1 MPAPMC
7 RRLAPRLV
15 ARPGLRLALALF
27 AIDLGAELGR
37 PALQNLVS
45 LLRMGLG
52 HVLEGLAI
60 PPDLLALR
68 HRSAPHVIM
77 PTAFRRFASSP
88 WRQVR
93 AAFHSFGSVTV
104 STVSMV

>member
-1 MPAPMC
+1 MC

-15 ARPGLRLALALF
+15 PRLDLRLALALF

-37 PALQNLVS
+37 PALQNLVP
-45 LLRMGLG
+45 LLRMRLG
-52 HVLEGLAI
+52 HVLQGLAI
-60 PPDLLALR
+60 PPDLLALC
-68 HRSAPHVIM
+68 HRSGPHFM

-93 AAFHSFGSVTV
+93 AAFHSFGSDTL
-104 STVSMV
+104 S